1 MFINQRIRRNGINGM
16 IILKHLIL
24 SLINR
29 LSFIQFKQ
37 DLLYIHYKYDNKVII
52 YIIILIFLIIF

>member
-24 SLINR
+24 NLINR
-29 LSFIQFKQ
+29 LSFIQLKQ